1 MAKHAAICSGKE
13 QKERETQRQYEDAL
27 HRERCNRQ
35 RVEEVHSAD
44 LKHALE
50 TTERKNDKAWGK
62 VCARLQSQIGLLQSQ
77 VAQYEL
83 QRISQDKQ
91 WTVKEENFERKA
103 SVQQAE
109 IKVTAKLSCSSTI
122 FIL

>member
-13 QKERETQRQYEDAL
+13 QKERETQRLYEDVL
-27 HRERCNRQ
+27 HRDRSNRQ
-35 RVEEVHSAD
+35 RVVEVHSAE

-50 TTERKNDKAWGK
+50 TTERKNDKAWEK

-83 QRISQDKQ
+83 QRIRTDKQ

-109 IKVTAKLSCSSTI
+109 INVTAQLCCSSTI